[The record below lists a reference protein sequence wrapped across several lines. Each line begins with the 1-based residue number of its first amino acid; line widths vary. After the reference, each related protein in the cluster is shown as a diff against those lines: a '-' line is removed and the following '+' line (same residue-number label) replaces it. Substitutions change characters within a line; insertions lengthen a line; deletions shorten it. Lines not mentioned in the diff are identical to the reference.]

1 MTGAGG
7 GAPSARGHAGSSRG
21 GEQPSPVPVL
31 LEVSRVVPLYSLV
44 QDNVT
49 KEVRKQQD
57 RKSVCLCVGEWVVAV
72 VVVEGMWN
80 GGLLQCGCP
89 VKYYCEST
97 FSRLGKMKKNGRF
110 L

>member
-7 GAPSARGHAGSSRG
+7 GVASARGHAGSVGGSVRG

-49 KEVRKQQD
+49 KEVRNKKD
-57 RKSVCLCVGEWVVAV
+57 RKSVRGSARC
-72 VVVEGMWN
+72 
-80 GGLLQCGCP
+80 GGG
-89 VKYYCEST
+89 
-97 FSRLGKMKKNGRF
+97 G
-110 L
+110 